1 MKTTIILAHPWHG
14 SFNKAIMDIAVKQ
27 LKNRKKEYQIIDLNK
42 DNFAPVLRESE
53 LAFYSKGES
62 KDELVKKYQ
71 SMLKDT
77 HELVFIFPIWWFDI
91 PAILKGFIEKV
102 MLKNYAY
109 IEGKYGLKG
118 LLTNIKVTTV
128 TTTSEAP
135 TWYLKYL
142 VGNPIKRS
150 FIQGT
155 LKSIG
160 LKNVKWL
167 NNSYT
172 TSGTDKTRKSF
183 LNKVAAYFS
192 K

>member
-14 SFNKAIMDIAVKQ
+14 SFNKAIMDTTVEQFK
-27 LKNRKKEYQIIDLNK
+27 KMKKEYQIIDLNK
-42 DNFAPVLRESE
+42 ENFDPVLREEE
-53 LAFYSKGES
+53 LSLYSKGEF
-62 KDELVKKYQ
+62 KDDLVKKYQ
-71 SMLKDT
+71 MMLKNSD
-77 HELVFIFPIWWFDI
+77 ELVFIFPIWWFDL
-91 PAILKGFIEKV
+91 PAILKGFIDKV

-128 TTTSEAP
+128 ITTSEVP

-155 LKSIG
+155 LKGIG
-160 LKNVKWL
+160 IKNVKWL
-167 NNSYT
+167 NSSYT
-172 TSGTDKTRKSF
+172 TSGTDKRKKSF
-183 LNKVAAYFS
+183 LNKVLVRFS
-192 K
+192 A

>member
-14 SFNKAIMDIAVKQ
+14 SFNKAIMDTTVEQFK
-27 LKNRKKEYQIIDLNK
+27 KMKKEYQIIDLNK
-42 DNFAPVLRESE
+42 ENFDPVLREEE
-53 LAFYSKGES
+53 LSLYSKGGF
-62 KDELVKKYQ
+62 KDDLVKKYQ
-71 SMLKDT
+71 MMLKDSD
-77 HELVFIFPIWWFDI
+77 ELVFIFPIWWFDL
-91 PAILKGFIEKV
+91 PAILKGFIDKV

-128 TTTSEAP
+128 ITTSEVP

-155 LKSIG
+155 LKGIG
-160 LKNVKWL
+160 IKNVKWL
-167 NNSYT
+167 NSSYT
-172 TSGTDKTRKSF
+172 TSGTDKRKKSF
-183 LNKVAAYFS
+183 LNKVLVRFS
-192 K
+192 A

>member
-14 SFNKAIMDIAVKQ
+14 SFNKAIMDTTVEQFK
-27 LKNRKKEYQIIDLNK
+27 KMEKEYQIIDLNK
-42 DNFAPVLRESE
+42 ENFDPVLREEE
-53 LAFYSKGES
+53 LSLYSKGEF
-62 KDELVKKYQ
+62 KDDLVKKYQ
-71 SMLKDT
+71 MMLKDSD
-77 HELVFIFPIWWFDI
+77 ELVFIFPIWWFDL
-91 PAILKGFIEKV
+91 PAILKGFIDKV

-128 TTTSEAP
+128 ITTSEVP

-155 LKSIG
+155 LKGIG
-160 LKNVKWL
+160 IKNVKWL
-167 NNSYT
+167 NSSYT
-172 TSGTDKTRKSF
+172 TSGTDKRKKSF
-183 LNKVAAYFS
+183 LNKVLVRFS
-192 K
+192 A

>member
-14 SFNKAIMDIAVKQ
+14 SFNKSIMDTVMEQ
-27 LKNRKKEYQIIDLNK
+27 LKNKEKEYQIIDLNK
-42 DNFAPVLRESE
+42 DNFDPVLRESE
-53 LAFYSKGES
+53 LALYSKGES
-62 KDELVKKYQ
+62 KDKLVKKYQ
-71 SMLKDT
+71 LMLKDSD
-77 HELVFIFPIWWFDI
+77 EVVFIFPIWWFDL
-91 PAILKGFIEKV
+91 PAILKGFIDKV

-109 IEGKYGLKG
+109 TEGKYGLKG

-128 TTTSEAP
+128 ITTSEVP

-142 VGNPIKRS
+142 VGNPIKGS

-155 LKSIG
+155 LKGIG

-167 NNSYT
+167 NSDCT
-172 TSGTDKTRKSF
+172 SSGTDKRRKNF
-183 LNKVAAYFS
+183 LNKVSSHFS

>member
-14 SFNKAIMDIAVKQ
+14 SFNKAIMDTTVEQFK
-27 LKNRKKEYQIIDLNK
+27 KMKKEYQIIDLNK
-42 DNFAPVLRESE
+42 ENFDPVLREEE
-53 LAFYSKGES
+53 LSLYSKGEF
-62 KDELVKKYQ
+62 KDDLVKKYQ
-71 SMLKDT
+71 MMLKDSD
-77 HELVFIFPIWWFDI
+77 ELVFIFPIWWFDL
-91 PAILKGFIEKV
+91 PAILKGFIDKV

-128 TTTSEAP
+128 ITTSEVP

-155 LKSIG
+155 LKGIG
-160 LKNVKWL
+160 IKNVKWL
-167 NNSYT
+167 NSSYT
-172 TSGTDKTRKSF
+172 TSGTDKMKKSF
-183 LNKVAAYFS
+183 LNKVLVRFS
-192 K
+192 A

>member
-14 SFNKAIMDIAVKQ
+14 SFNKAIMDTTVEQFK
-27 LKNRKKEYQIIDLNK
+27 KMKKEYQIIDLNK
-42 DNFAPVLRESE
+42 ENFDPVLREEE
-53 LAFYSKGES
+53 LSLYSKGEF
-62 KDELVKKYQ
+62 KDDLVKKYQ
-71 SMLKDT
+71 MMLKDSD
-77 HELVFIFPIWWFDI
+77 ELVFIFPIWWFDL
-91 PAILKGFIEKV
+91 PAILKGFIDKV

-128 TTTSEAP
+128 ITTSEVP

-155 LKSIG
+155 LKGIG
-160 LKNVKWL
+160 IKNVKWL
-167 NNSYT
+167 NSSYT
-172 TSGTDKTRKSF
+172 TSGTDKRKKSF
-183 LNKVAAYFS
+183 LNKVLVRFS
-192 K
+192 A

>member
-14 SFNKAIMDIAVKQ
+14 SFNKAIMDTTVEQFK
-27 LKNRKKEYQIIDLNK
+27 KMKKEYQIIDLNK
-42 DNFAPVLRESE
+42 ENFDPVLREEE
-53 LAFYSKGES
+53 LSLYSKGEF
-62 KDELVKKYQ
+62 KDDLVKKYQ
-71 SMLKDT
+71 VMLKNSD
-77 HELVFIFPIWWFDI
+77 ELVFIFPIWWFDL
-91 PAILKGFIEKV
+91 PAILKGFIDKV

-128 TTTSEAP
+128 ITTSEVP

-155 LKSIG
+155 LKGIG
-160 LKNVKWL
+160 IKNVKWL
-167 NNSYT
+167 NSSYT
-172 TSGTDKTRKSF
+172 TSGTDKRKKSF
-183 LNKVAAYFS
+183 LNKVLVSFS
-192 K
+192 E

>member
-1 MKTTIILAHPWHG
+1 MKATIILAHPWHG
-14 SFNKAIMDIAVKQ
+14 SFNKVIMDTTVKQ

-42 DNFAPVLRESE
+42 ENFDPVLRESE
-53 LAFYSKGES
+53 LALYLKGES
-62 KDELVKKYQ
+62 KDELVKMYQ
-71 SMLKDT
+71 LMLKDSD
-77 HELVFIFPIWWFDI
+77 EVVFIFPIWWFDL
-91 PAILKGFIEKV
+91 PAILKGFIDKV

-109 IEGKYGLKG
+109 TEGKYGLNG
-118 LLTNIKVTTV
+118 LLTNIKATTV
-128 TTTSEAP
+128 ITTSEVP

-155 LKSIG
+155 LKGIG

-167 NNSYT
+167 NSCYT
-172 TSGTDKTRKSF
+172 SSGTDKRRKNF
-183 LNKVAAYFS
+183 LNEVSAHFS